1 MGVGFHHPEVMPFFP
16 NPTLQ
21 PKTFP
26 WALVP
31 SSGSKAERRRV
42 KSSVL
47 GWFLGTHEDLASK
60 IEAFPQSSECET
72 VQVQGPKKNFD
83 DV

>member
-1 MGVGFHHPEVMPFFP
+1 M
-16 NPTLQ
+16 
-21 PKTFP
+21 
-26 WALVP
+26 
-31 SSGSKAERRRV
+31 
-42 KSSVL
+42 KSLVL

-60 IEAFPQSSECET
+60 IEAFPQISECET